1 MNRLV
6 LLACCLVAS
15 SAAAE
20 TLEPLVKHEAG
31 FGIAVNNPLMW
42 RDQESIGVSLYY
54 RFAPKQVIRINF
66 AHYELA
72 GSPVEHAVGFARDGY
87 LEPPDDRYTGRRT
100 DIGVGWTYYPWRA
113 FDGPSMEVGAL
124 WRDNDEFHSSGRLTH
139 DELLRALV
147 GWSYLF
153 HEHMF
158 AAVAAGGS
166 VGTANG
172 TQYGMQP
179 GVMDEKVST
188 WTAGFEG
195 YVRLGF
201 VFGN

>member
-6 LLACCLVAS
+6 LLGGLLVAS

-20 TLEPLVKHEAG
+20 TVEPLVKHEAG
-31 FGIAVNNPLMW
+31 FGIGVNNPMMW

-72 GSPVEHAVGFARDGY
+72 GTPVQHAIGFIREGY

-100 DIGVGWTYYPWRA
+100 DLGVGWTYYPRRA
-113 FDGPSMEVGAL
+113 FDGPSIELGAL
-124 WRDNDEFHSSGRLTH
+124 WRDNDQYQSTGRITR
-139 DELLRALV
+139 DELVRALV
-147 GWSYLF
+147 GWSFLM
-153 HEHMF
+153 HEHLF
-158 AAVAAGGS
+158 AAVAVGGS
-166 VGTANG
+166 IGTATG
-172 TQYGMQP
+172 TQYGMETGQ
-179 GVMDEKVST
+179 MREHVST
-188 WTAGFEG
+188 MTAGFEG
-195 YVRLGF
+195 YVRIGF